1 MIGGMLRIGRLTISD
16 RAVAGTIP
24 DLGGTEIE
32 RMLSDLLGED
42 VKFVSR
48 IVGHDRNR
56 IADAIRSLVDDEG
69 CTLVL
74 TAGGTGPL
82 RRDVTPEATRLVIEK
97 ELPGFGEILRMK
109 YYETTKTA
117 VLLRSTAGIR
127 SHALIVNLP
136 GTPEGIRSSLE
147 ILGPAIYECIVHIR

>member
-1 MIGGMLRIGRLTISD
+1 MLRIGRLTICD
-16 RAVAGTIP
+16 NTLAGITP
-24 DLGGTEIE
+24 DLSGKEIE
-32 RMLSDLLGED
+32 RMLIELLGED
-42 VKFVSR
+42 VTFVSR

-56 IADAIRSLVDDEG
+56 IADAIRSLVDDER

-74 TAGGTGPL
+74 TAGGTGPA

-109 YYETTKTA
+109 YYEISKTA
-117 VLLRSTAGIR
+117 LLLRVAAGIR

-136 GTPEGIRSSLE
+136 GKPEGIRSSLE
-147 ILGPAIYECIVHIR
+147 ILGPAIYECIMHVR